1 MSHITPR
8 ETVSM
13 SLQPTSLSNKNVSSY
28 YSVPCRGPLNV
39 YWKEFNWEQSQKSVG
54 KREYVDVVLIST

>member
-8 ETVSM
+8 ETISM
-13 SLQPTSLSNKNVSSY
+13 SLQPTSLSNKNVSLY

-39 YWKEFNWEQSQKSVG
+39 Y
-54 KREYVDVVLIST
+54 